1 MLRPLQLN
9 VGRLLRKWWELLPQ
23 PLRRLVK
30 LGVGSFFLLLG
41 IIGIFVP
48 VMPQLFF
55 FFLSLTIL
63 SSESARARSWLKK
76 ITGMVRGR
84 RKTKEKR
91 GWLKKTA

>member
-1 MLRPLQLN
+1 MLRPLQLG

-23 PLRRLVK
+23 PLRRLIK
-30 LGVGSFFLLLG
+30 LGMGSFFLLLG

-48 VMPQLFF
+48 VMPQLLF

-76 ITGMVRGR
+76 ITEGWHGGV
-84 RKTKEKR
+84 EKR
-91 GWLKKTA
+91 RRRENG